1 MGHAEMLTQEQQDF
15 HKRDGYLLWLPPIYT
30 PEEIRRLNGEL
41 PSLLA
46 LLRPGE
52 TAREIRK
59 WHESSTYLYEIVSD
73 PKIHHLIE
81 NILGAEFLL
90 LGKQLLHQG
99 PIQ

>member
-1 MGHAEMLTQEQQDF
+1 MLTQEQQDF
-15 HKRDGYLLWLPPIYT
+15 CKHNGNLLGLSPIHT
-30 PEEIRRLNGEL
+30 PEEMRRQNGEL

-52 TAREIRK
+52 TARDIRK
-59 WHESSTYLYEIVSD
+59 WHESSTYLYEIVSN
-73 PKIHHLIE
+73 PKIHHIVE